1 MNSEGLAMKRF
12 SLIVLIALC
21 CFCSAFA
28 QDSPKISQIN
38 LTTSISDGTG
48 TEDQIEDLPG
58 TLVDGICIYLGY
70 REGDYNSSYSA
81 KDLKPLGNESN
92 EVELSISS
100 DDESGLEDTVTVYV
114 IADSNIRD
122 NASASLQIDTSKGW
136 YRSGDDIVAGLP
148 IDALFTAVAVS
159 PEESNVKASVI
170 NESLR
175 LDAVAGAP
183 KGANAKV
190 VGYATLSWDT
200 EAQIPAGTYKAEV
213 KVMVEG

>member
-1 MNSEGLAMKRF
+1 MKRF
-12 SLIVLIALC
+12 SLIVLIVMC

-28 QDSPKISQIN
+28 IEPSKIYLSA
-38 LTTSISDGTG
+38 SISDGTG
-48 TEDQIEDLPG
+48 TDDKIENLPG
-58 TLVDGICIYLGY
+58 ALVDGIRIYLGY

-122 NASASLQIDTSKGW
+122 KASTSLQIDTSKGW
-136 YRSGDDIVAGLP
+136 YRSDELASLP
-148 IDALFTAVAVS
+148 IEADLYAVPVTS
-159 PEESNVKASVI
+159 EESNVKASVI

-190 VGYATLSWDT
+190 IGYATLSWDT
-200 EAQIPAGTYKAEV
+200 EAQIPAGNYKAEV
-213 KVMVEG
+213 KVMVES